1 MTASTATTE
10 RERRRGA
17 FGLSTILVRYLA
29 PQRGWA
35 LGMAL
40 LLLVATGLQ
49 LLVPQ
54 LLRRF
59 IDGALGAAPGA
70 ELTRIALT
78 FLVAALLTQLLNA
91 VATYV
96 AAAVGWTATNLLR
109 EDLAAHTLDL
119 DMGFHNARTSGEMIE
134 RLDGDVTSLSNF
146 LSVFSVRVFGGALL
160 LAGILVALWLENRL
174 MGAVLTGVV
183 LLEVVVLSRTRRA
196 GVPATN
202 LEREAN
208 AKLFGFIEERL
219 HGLDDLRGNGAGA
232 YTMHRFDGVMR
243 NVYHDTRRAWMLRSV
258 VWLSSYGLMLVG
270 TALTIGTSIYLVGK
284 GSLTVGAA
292 YMVFQYLLM
301 LQNPIEQITQQLQE
315 LQKAGAGVQRVGELL
330 SLVPALPRGGSE
342 RLPAGALSVEFD
354 GVSFHYPDVG
364 PDQLTLDDVTFKLAP
379 GTRLGLLGRT
389 GSGKTTLT
397 RLLFRLY
404 DPSSGRVRL
413 GGVDAAAADLQGLRS
428 RVGLVS
434 QEVQLFR
441 GSLRHN
447 LSFFDDGVSD
457 DRIMA
462 VLDELDMREWLE
474 RQENGLDTE
483 IDSGGRNLSA
493 GEAQLIAFARVFL
506 ADPGLIV
513 LDEPSSR
520 LDPATE
526 RRLEAAMERLLA
538 GRTAIVIAHR
548 LETVERVDEILVME
562 GGRVAEHG
570 SRDFLARDQHSRYA
584 RLRRAALSLD
594 LNATRDEHA
603 LEELA

>member
-78 FLVAALLTQLLNA
+78 FLFAALLTQLLNA

-270 TALTIGTSIYLVGK
+270 TALTIGTAIYLVGK

-330 SLVPALPRGGSE
+330 SLVPALPRSGSE

-570 SRDFLARDQHSRYA
+570 SRDLLARDQHSRYA

-594 LNATRDEHA
+594 LNATPDEHA